1 MKNYLVALL
10 GLLLLAL
17 IIACGGGDN
26 TATSTNKAATVSP
39 NGETAAATNSAAPG
53 DLTADLGFRPNKDG
67 YSFANF
73 GNTYPNTPG
82 TLAIQDV
89 IKMFGADIVCENK
102 DAANCNASPGATVW
116 LDAQNKSSNGG
127 HCEGFAVTSLRL
139 FQKLDDPTQ
148 FGGASAHDLTLT
160 DALKHYI
167 AFYMA
172 SQAVEPV
179 SSAAA
184 SERTK
189 TPKEVLADISAALK
203 ADTDPLTM
211 GIYKQGGGGHAIVPY
226 AIQDKG
232 NGVFWVMVYDNNWPD
247 QERHVEID
255 VNANT
260 WKYDLAATNP
270 GETAE
275 PWGGDATTF
284 SLDLTPQSVRDTSK
298 WVCPWCAA
306 AAGVA
311 DSKGQMKAVM
321 VSGEANVTVTDK
333 SGHTLTY
340 TNGAVQNNIPGA
352 SATDNKL
359 EMTLTEDHPPVVIF
373 LPEGADYDINMTSQ
387 GLSPDQASLSQ
398 EEVTVFGSGDATD
411 ISGFDLTDGESAD
424 LNLSA
429 DSNNVSFKPTAAEK
443 VDMKV
448 AHDVPGD
455 APDYSFDVSDVDFN
469 GTDTVDLTVDDTT
482 GNFAVKDSGGAQDN
496 YDVKVVRD
504 SAAGEQDFSNAGI
517 SIDPGETE
525 NYDFAA
531 WAGQGSAMSVG
542 EDMNSDG
549 SIDTTVP
556 EPDQQ

>member
-1 MKNYLVALL
+1 M
-10 GLLLLAL
+10 
-17 IIACGGGDN
+17 
-26 TATSTNKAATVSP
+26 
-39 NGETAAATNSAAPG
+39 
-53 DLTADLGFRPNKDG
+53 
-67 YSFANF
+67 
-73 GNTYPNTPG
+73 
-82 TLAIQDV
+82 
-89 IKMFGADIVCENK
+89 
-102 DAANCNASPGATVW
+102 W

-160 DALKHYI
+160 DQLKHYI

-184 SERTK
+184 AERTK

-203 ADTDPLTM
+203 ANTDPLTM

-321 VSGEANVTVTDK
+321 VSGDANVTVTDK

-352 SATDNKL
+352 TATDNKL
-359 EMTLTEDHPPVVIF
+359 ARPCPRTTRPYSSSCPKKATTTSIRPAKEYRPP
-373 LPEGADYDINMTSQ
+373 
-387 GLSPDQASLSQ
+387 
-398 EEVTVFGSGDATD
+398 
-411 ISGFDLTDGESAD
+411 
-424 LNLSA
+424 
-429 DSNNVSFKPTAAEK
+429 KPHGRRK
-443 VDMKV
+443 K
-448 AHDVPGD
+448 
-455 APDYSFDVSDVDFN
+455 
-469 GTDTVDLTVDDTT
+469 
-482 GNFAVKDSGGAQDN
+482 
-496 YDVKVVRD
+496 
-504 SAAGEQDFSNAGI
+504 
-517 SIDPGETE
+517 
-525 NYDFAA
+525 
-531 WAGQGSAMSVG
+531 
-542 EDMNSDG
+542 
-549 SIDTTVP
+549 
-556 EPDQQ
+556 

>member
-1 MKNYLVALL
+1 MKKYLVALL

-17 IIACGGGDN
+17 IIACGGGDST
-26 TATSTNKAATVSP
+26 TATSTNRAASVSP
-39 NGETAAATNSAAPG
+39 NGETVAPTTSAAPG
-53 DLTADLGFRPNKDG
+53 DLTADIGFRPNKDG

-73 GNTYPNTPG
+73 GNTYPDTPG
-82 TLAIQDV
+82 TLGIEDV
-89 IKMFGADIVCENK
+89 VKMFGANAVCENK
-102 DAANCNASPGATVW
+102 DATSCNATPGATMW

-139 FQKLDDPTQ
+139 FQKLDDATQ
-148 FGGASAHDLTLT
+148 FGGTSAHDLALT
-160 DALKHYI
+160 DQLKHYI

-179 SSAAA
+179 SSTSAA
-184 SERTK
+184 ERTK
-189 TPKEVLADISAALK
+189 TPKEVLADISTALK
-203 ADTDPLTM
+203 AGTDPLTM

-247 QERHVEID
+247 QERHIEID

-311 DSKGQMKAVM
+311 DKGMKAVM
-321 VSGEANVTVTDK
+321 VSGNANITVTDS

-352 SATDNKL
+352 TATDNKL
-359 EMTLTEDHPPVVIF
+359 ALTLTEDNPPALIF
-373 LPEGADYDINMTSQ
+373 LPEKGNYDIHTTSE
-387 GLSPDQASLSQ
+387 GISAAEASRSQ
-398 EEVTVFGSGDATD
+398 EEVTIFGSGDAID
-411 ISGFDLTDGESAD
+411 ISGFDLTGGEAVDLKVSAGG
-424 LNLSA
+424 S
-429 DSNNVSFKPTAAEK
+429 NVSFKPTATEK
-443 VDMKV
+443 VDLKV
-448 AHDVPGD
+448 AHDVAGD
-455 APDYSFDVSDVDFN
+455 APDYLFDVSNVNFD
-469 GTDTVDLTVDDTT
+469 GTNAVDLNVDDTT
-482 GNFAVKDSGGAQDN
+482 GNFAVKDTGGAQDS
-496 YDVKVVRD
+496 YDVKVSRD
-504 SAAGEQDFSNAGI
+504 SAAGEQDFSNSAI

-531 WAGQGSAMSVG
+531 WAGQGSPMSVG
-542 EDMNSDG
+542 DDMNSDG
-549 SIDTTVP
+549 SIDTTVQ